1 MLNFSG
7 GIVKIPFT
15 ELSPEIQKKYGYDP
29 KAAGDFQQQT
39 YQKRGLS
46 TKYYEQLRKAV
57 NVTCDYLRL
66 KKSRRLITSNC
77 LRGDMLAAL
86 ESIMPGKL
94 WRQRFSGKPA
104 RKKLTTF
111 ELARLLVGD

>member
-1 MLNFSG
+1 MLKFSG

-15 ELSPEIQKKYGYDP
+15 ELSPEIQKKYGYEP
-29 KAAGDFQQQT
+29 KAGGDFQQQT

-66 KKSRRLITSNC
+66 KKS
-77 LRGDMLAAL
+77 
-86 ESIMPGKL
+86 
-94 WRQRFSGKPA
+94 
-104 RKKLTTF
+104 
-111 ELARLLVGD
+111 